1 MSPQRRQTMGSG
13 SAAATAAGT
22 AKRAGGPTRSS
33 APVSPH
39 RSASSRCCRFS
50 ISRSSGRLRPRTPP
64 PAAAMAPRAA
74 SQRGSRPGPAAPLP
88 QQPGGRHLTGSD
100 GSRQGPTWSEREAD
114 TAALERGIGRNLRGT
129 GGGGTGS
136 HPEGRESVPPRT
148 SKITSGVCFPWAQA
162 SVAPGSGCLTL
173 RVIPT
178 SQNPSCRN

>member
-1 MSPQRRQTMGSG
+1 MSPQRRQTRGMG

-88 QQPGGRHLTGSD
+88 QQRGGRHLTGSD

-114 TAALERGIGRNLRGT
+114 TAALERGD
-129 GGGGTGS
+129 
-136 HPEGRESVPPRT
+136 REEPPRDGRGRDGE
-148 SKITSGVCFPWAQA
+148 SPRG
-162 SVAPGSGCLTL
+162 
-173 RVIPT
+173 
-178 SQNPSCRN
+178 